1 MDLVFQREVE
11 GKVLDVLV
19 VVNLHPGRVLIGL
32 KVFDDIR
39 KPHRQPIVPG
49 HKHGD
54 GILD

>member
-54 GILD
+54 RILD